1 MKRTTNRLRRRWA
14 KRRTEARL
22 LLLVILAALLGAAL
36 VHGADQVTDGL
47 NPLPGLPRALLPAA
61 VLAAALL
68 ALHLLLR
75 WRGSETELVLLPTVG
90 LLLAIGLA
98 MIGRL
103 LGPEGTWQQ
112 ITRGLLPGTLIAG
125 TLIAR
130 PELIEQVRRKWPLA
144 ISLGGLLLLLVTA
157 FFGSVDESGAR
168 LSLKLGPL
176 PPVQTSEIVKL
187 SLIVFL
193 AWYTERA
200 REEVE
205 GRARLFGWL
214 HIPALRYFVPGT
226 LFVGMAA
233 LALVKMSDLGAIL
246 ILGSLFVAML
256 YAGFQPR
263 VFLSVAAIGLVL
275 FLVLVGVLAIAWELP
290 DVVQQRVAAF
300 RDPWSSAPL
309 IVNGVPTGQTIAEGP
324 GYQIQ
329 QALYGIIA
337 GGMAGTGL
345 GLGSPQNV
353 PLAHSD
359 FILAALAEELG
370 AIGMLALLAC
380 YAILV
385 LRLVRLAIALPA
397 GQVFE
402 RLVLVGIAV
411 HLAAQVVIMGGGTF
425 NLMPLTGITVPF
437 LSLGGVALLV
447 NLAEIGIALS
457 LAQRLKEGP
466 A

>member
-1 MKRTTNRLRRRWA
+1 MTHQLRRRA
-14 KRRTEARL
+14 FRRVEAG
-22 LLLVILAALLGAAL
+22 LLVAVIAIAFLGFAMVETAA
-36 VHGADQVTDGL
+36 QVSRGL
-47 NPLPGLPRALLPAA
+47 DPLPGLPAVLRPPA
-61 VLAAALL
+61 VLALALL
-68 ALHLLLR
+68 GLHFLLVR
-75 WRGSETELVLLPTVG
+75 RGVETEQVLLPVVG
-90 LLLAIGLA
+90 LLLAVGLA

-103 LGPEGTWQQ
+103 QGPDGVWQQ
-112 ITRGLLPGTLIAG
+112 ISRGLLPGAAVVAL
-125 TLIAR
+125 LIAR
-130 PELIEQVRRKWPLA
+130 PDLIERARRDAPLV

-157 FFGSVDESGAR
+157 FFGVVDESGAR

-205 GRARLFGWL
+205 GRARLFGRL
-214 HIPALRYFVPGT
+214 QVPALRYFVPGT
-226 LFVGMAA
+226 LFVFLAT
-233 LALVKMSDLGAIL
+233 LALVRMSDLGAIL

-263 VFLSVAAIGLVL
+263 LFLAVAAIGLAL
-275 FLVLVGVLAIAWELP
+275 FLAMAVVLAVVWEPP

-300 RDPWSSAPL
+300 RDPWSDAPL
-309 IVNGVPTGQTIAEGP
+309 VVDGRPTGVTIAEGP

-329 QALYGIIA
+329 QALYATIA
-337 GGMAGTGL
+337 GGIAGTGL
-345 GLGSPQNV
+345 GMGQPQNV

-370 AIGMLALLAC
+370 AAGVLALLAC
-380 YAILV
+380 YAVLL
-385 LRLVRLAIALPA
+385 LRLLRLAILLPA

-411 HLAAQVVIMGGGTF
+411 HLFAQVFIMAGGTF
-425 NLMPLTGITVPF
+425 NLIPLTGITVPF
-437 LSLGGVALLV
+437 LSQGGVALLV
-447 NLAEIGIALS
+447 NLAEIGVALS
-457 LAQRLKEGP
+457 LAQRLQERL